1 LGVELEVKK
10 RSSTMEFAM
19 SFVIAVIGALIY
31 AFAANKKAEELGRII
46 FFCGMLWFVYG
57 VSHSR
62 FGFGR

>member
-1 LGVELEVKK
+1 
-10 RSSTMEFAM
+10 MEFAM